1 MTLDCAG
8 SHMKGTHKIWDYQDK
23 IITVYTSEHTCVL
36 CDEKVVRNRDLIR
49 RHVRASHKISFAE
62 YEEKVK
68 AFSASDKASENASE
82 KVASPTKKKAANS
95 KKKAG
100 PQKAKNTLKI
110 VGAASPI
117 TNRTTARSVDWSNDC
132 TYACN
137 FCDKEFGTPKNV
149 KTHLRKLHKSAN
161 PGENYITVKET
172 HYACKMCGAEVVR
185 NREAIAT
192 HTNTRH
198 GMSMPQ
204 YEKKYESGG
213 SQEPQDRRDPTDDDD
228 ANRSPD
234 FNGFGGD
241 NTMEGENV
249 AASEFSSVLNV
260 TEATTDDSGFVGNTD
275 GNADVS
281 DESAE
286 HDPLVPMVKQ
296 EQQIQMLAI
305 TDVVGS
311 GEMAVHDIEMDLPDP
326 EIIF

>member
-36 CDEKVVRNRDLIR
+36 CEEKVVRNRDLIR

-68 AFSASDKASENASE
+68 AFSASDKALDKAMD
-82 KVASPTKKKAANS
+82 KVASTTKKKTANS
-95 KKKAG
+95 KKKSG
-100 PQKAKNTLKI
+100 PEKAKNTLRI
-110 VGAASPI
+110 VGAATP
-117 TNRTTARSVDWSNDC
+117 RTPGPVDWSNDC

-172 HYACKMCGAEVVR
+172 HYACKMCGAKVVR

-204 YEKKYESGG
+204 YEKKYESEG
-213 SQEPQDRRDPTDDDD
+213 SQGPQDLRDPRDDD

-234 FNGFGGD
+234 FNGFAGD
-241 NTMEGENV
+241 NTTEGENV
-249 AASEFSSVLNV
+249 AASEFSGVLNV
-260 TEATTDDSGFVGNTD
+260 TMTTPDDSGFVGNTD

-296 EQQIQMLAI
+296 EQQMQMQMLAI

-311 GEMAVHDIEMDLPDP
+311 GEGEMRVHDIEMDLPDP
-326 EIIF
+326 EILI